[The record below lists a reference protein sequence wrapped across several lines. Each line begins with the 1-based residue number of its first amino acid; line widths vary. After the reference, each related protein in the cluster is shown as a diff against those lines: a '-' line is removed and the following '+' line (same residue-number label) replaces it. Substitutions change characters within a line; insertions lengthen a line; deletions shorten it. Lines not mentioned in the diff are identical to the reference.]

1 MTDYASIEASRLS
14 AEIMKLIRDSLMV
27 SLRFM
32 DMALCQ
38 LVPVPFEMEGIASDG
53 AHFYYNTGYVLNTYM
68 QDQETLSRD
77 YLHSVLHWVFNH
89 PFVGSGIERERWNL
103 ACDITVE
110 NLMLELGIHKK
121 PDPREADKLRRLDAL
136 KKELKT
142 MTAEVIYRYLS
153 ECMLER
159 REMDALKQLFH
170 RDEHQTWY
178 AENPQE
184 QEGQDHSEDQNQEQD
199 QRQDQEQDQEQTQG
213 EGNTR
218 PEASQND
225 KRQSSEFE
233 QPKRMPLPRT
243 SESDHQEAY
252 DTWKKISD
260 RVKMDIEN
268 FSKAWGE
275 QPNSLTHN
283 LNALHKE
290 TYDYNA
296 FLRRFAVLGE
306 EMQVN
311 EEEYDYIYY
320 TYGLKL
326 YEKVPLIEPLEYKE
340 TRRVREF
347 VIAIDTSGSCSGSV
361 VQAFLNKTYNLLK
374 QSESFFSKINLH
386 IIQCDD
392 RLQKDSKITSQVEFD
407 QFLKDLELLG
417 EGGTDFRPVFRY
429 VDELIEA
436 GEFENLKGL
445 IYFTDGFGTY
455 PKRRP
460 VYDTAFVFL
469 GDEITSQVDV
479 PPWAIKL
486 VLPPE
491 SFAI

>member
-1 MTDYASIEASRLS
+1 MPDYSSIEAARLS
-14 AEIMKLIRDSLMV
+14 AEIMKLTRDSLMV

-38 LVPVPFEMEGIASDG
+38 LVPMPFEMEGIASDG

-68 QDQETLSRD
+68 KDQETLSRD

-110 NLMLELGIHKK
+110 NLMLELGVHKK
-121 PDPREADKLRRLDAL
+121 PDPNEADKLRHLDAL

-142 MTAEVIYRYLS
+142 MTAEVIYRHLS
-153 ECMLER
+153 DQALER
-159 REMDALKQLFH
+159 DELAVLRRLFH
-170 RDEHQTWY
+170 RDQHQTWY
-178 AENPQE
+178 LESPKDQDS
-184 QEGQDHSEDQNQEQD
+184 QDHSEDDLDENRHRERHKD
-199 QRQDQEQDQEQTQG
+199 QAPG
-213 EGNTR
+213 ENDTR
-218 PEASQND
+218 PEPAQND
-225 KRQSSEFE
+225 DRQSSELE
-233 QPKRMPLPRT
+233 QPKKMPMPRT

-252 DTWKKISD
+252 DNWKKISD
-260 RVKMDIEN
+260 RIKMDIES
-268 FSKAWGE
+268 FSKAWGD
-275 QPNSLTHN
+275 QPSSLTHN
-283 LNALHKE
+283 LNALHRE

-311 EEEYDYIYY
+311 EDEYDYIYY

-491 SFAI
+491 SFAT